1 MDRPSVVVVGAGL
14 AGTVLG
20 RTLQK
25 RGWSVRIYQQTKPG
39 SATPVAAG
47 LWNPIN
53 FFRLIPGWRV
63 EEALPAMLDFF
74 EDEERDLGQIFLN
87 HRPYVQPILHQAHRL
102 QWEDAAAKYPRWLD
116 AHWQGA
122 GDAGL
127 HALERSWGVL
137 AWGLVREAGWLDVE
151 RYIQAC
157 RQRWQSQGQWVD
169 ALWTETDQVE
179 PSSVV
184 DARGV
189 FAQSEGG
196 YLARMKP
203 TKGELVEFTLPNGPA
218 TVMIKRDLFLQPL
231 GGDRYRA
238 GATFEWHDFSADP
251 TAQGKAQLQAGLVQL
266 LGEDLAG
273 AHDFEYKAGIRPA
286 SHDRRPYVGAHPV
299 GANRWVFNGF
309 GAKGVLLAPL
319 LAAELAAA
327 MEGKGV
333 LNPEADTK
341 RLGPLVSGGFVV

>member
-151 RYIQAC
+151 RYILAC

-169 ALWTETDQVE
+169 ALWTEAEQVKQH
-179 PSSVV
+179 SVV

-286 SHDRRPYVGAHPV
+286 SHDRRPYVGAHPG

-341 RLGPLVSGGFVV
+341 RLGPLLSGGFVV

>member
-1 MDRPSVVVVGAGL
+1 LDSRSVVVVGAGL

-20 RTLQK
+20 RTLQR
-25 RGWSVRIYQQTKPG
+25 RGWSVQIFQHTRPG
-39 SATPVAAG
+39 AATPVAAG

-74 EDEERDLGQIFLN
+74 ESEERDLGQPFLN
-87 HRPYVQPILHQAHRL
+87 HRPYVQPILHQEHKL
-102 QWEDAAAKYPRWLD
+102 QWDAAAANYPRWLE
-116 AHWQGA
+116 ANWQGA

-127 HALERSWGVL
+127 HAYERTWGVL

-151 RYIQAC
+151 GYIQAC
-157 RQRWQSQGQWVD
+157 RLRWQSQGRWVD
-169 ALWTETDQVE
+169 ALWTEAEQVE
-179 PSSVV
+179 RSSVV

-189 FAQSEGG
+189 FAHSRSEF
-196 YLARMKP
+196 LARLKP

-218 TVMIKRDLFLQPL
+218 SVMIKRDLFLQPL

-238 GATFEWHDFSADP
+238 GATFEWQDFSP
-251 TAQGKAQLQAGLVQL
+251 GSTEKGKAKLQAGLVQL
-266 LGEDLAG
+266 LGEDLSG
-273 AHDFEYKAGIRPA
+273 AYDFEYKAGLRPA
-286 SHDRRPYVGAHPV
+286 SHDRRPYVGAHPE
-299 GANRWVFNGF
+299 GGNRWVFNGF

-319 LAAELAAA
+319 LASELTAA

-341 RLGPLVSGGFVV
+341 RLGPFLSGELEA